1 MLKKFTS
8 LLLILTLLT
17 GICLLPVVS
26 VAESAESTAIDHN
39 LDIALY
45 TVPMKAS
52 VVILYAIKSSSV
64 PGVNGLKLVVTK
76 GEEPTDVLP
85 TGRTIING
93 EEYIIFEYKGLSAS
107 EMRSRVSAY
116 VCYGDARGSAVEYSV
131 ADFAEAYIA
140 KGGKYVDLVN
150 AMLEYG
156 DAVAKLIANS

>member
-17 GICLLPVVS
+17 GTCVLPVVS
-26 VAESAESTAIDHN
+26 VAESAESTATDHN

-64 PGVNGLKLVVTK
+64 SGVDGLKLVVTK
-76 GEEPTDVLP
+76 GEESTDVLP
-85 TGRTIING
+85 AGRMIYEG
-93 EEYIIFEYKGLSAS
+93 EEYIVFEYKGLAAS
-107 EMRSRVSAY
+107 EMRTSVSAY
-116 VCYGDARGSAVEYSV
+116 VCYGDAHGSAVEYSV

-140 KGGKYVDLVN
+140 KGGKYVELVN

-156 DAVAKLIANS
+156 DAVAQLNANS